1 MRNWQAHVTA
11 AALGLVLAAPVAA
24 VTVGDMRALSAVG
37 EPLQLDIG
45 LADAFDVRDGD
56 ITVGVASAADHAR
69 FGVTRPAWADQLA
82 FAVVRDGGG
91 QLSVRVTGPVPVQ
104 SSAVSFLVRVGWP
117 GHVRMQQVTTAL
129 RDPAEAVTDAVPA
142 PVAPAVIPVRP
153 APVVADAD
161 RVVIPATPAAT
172 PRPAAPAPIP
182 AAASATVASG
192 PQVVRVRRGDTL
204 SSLASQWDVDL
215 SLAQR
220 LQIIRAANEHAFIG
234 GNINRL
240 RAGARLT
247 LPDTGTASVPSRREA
262 SAWLRQALQ
271 EADGERAAH
280 RPAEAAPAPA
290 GRPAPGA
297 GAALTLVGPRAGQDA
312 ASARATGDAGVAGDK
327 DEAADAAAT
336 AATEQALADA
346 EQERARLLGDR
357 KRLQA
362 RVAELT
368 AQAEQDDQRLQVLDD
383 RLAAFEAGAGEARAA
398 EGAADAR
405 AAEVQAGE
413 IQAGPTDEDARR
425 AAAERTLQWM
435 LAGLLILLLL
445 IALWLRQRSV
455 EAGQADEDKPEGP
468 VAFDQPPETPQTLAA
483 VDALAAGQQEAVV
496 AHEPESAQD
505 APAVAQSAFAP
516 DAATLPV
523 DTTPADDGFAPLPE
537 VPESAY
543 LAADEPVRADEDEYD
558 FLSDSEAEAFQTRL
572 DLAQAYIDMGE
583 SASARDLLELV
594 SQGGTGEQRRRAE
607 ALLRT
612 LHGA

>member
-1 MRNWQAHVTA
+1 M
-11 AALGLVLAAPVAA
+11 LA
-24 VTVGDMRALSAVG
+24 
-37 EPLQLDIG
+37 
-45 LADAFDVRDGD
+45 RDFP
-56 ITVGVASAADHAR
+56 II
-69 FGVTRPAWADQLA
+69 Q
-82 FAVVRDGGG
+82 
-91 QLSVRVTGPVPVQ
+91 
-104 SSAVSFLVRVGWP
+104 
-117 GHVRMQQVTTAL
+117 
-129 RDPAEAVTDAVPA
+129 
-142 PVAPAVIPVRP
+142 AVILVFS
-153 APVVADAD
+153 VAYVLVNLAIDLLGYGD
-161 RVVIPATPAAT
+161 
-172 PRPAAPAPIP
+172 APAPGDYDGFSLDVEVQRVL
-182 AAASATVASG
+182 ALVA
-192 PQVVRVRRGDTL
+192 Q
-204 SSLASQWDVDL
+204 
-215 SLAQR
+215 
-220 LQIIRAANEHAFIG
+220 
-234 GNINRL
+234 RL

-297 GAALTLVGPRAGQDA
+297 GVALTLVGPRAGQDA
-312 ASARATGDAGVAGDK
+312 ASARATGDAGVARVAGDK

-537 VPESAY
+537 VPESVIIAVPGQQAVEAVERVAPFRH
-543 LAADEPVRADEDEYD
+543 LVTPGGFRMSVAMTNCGAAGWVTDRTGYRYQPHDPQSGVPWPAMAVHQVVRVVGNQQQGAARRHGSCRAQED
-558 FLSDSEAEAFQTRL
+558 
-572 DLAQAYIDMGE
+572 GC
-583 SASARDLLELV
+583 
-594 SQGGTGEQRRRAE
+594 
-607 ALLRT
+607 
-612 LHGA
+612 